1 MSCPNTTAMAMSG
14 IFIRWQK
21 KTGNIN
27 EEDFKYRGKKPQ
39 TKEAGV
45 LMLADIVDAAV
56 RAQ

>member
-1 MSCPNTTAMAMSG
+1 MSEHHGDGYVGYFYTVA
-14 IFIRWQK
+14 K

-45 LMLADIVDAAV
+45 LMLAGYCGCCC
-56 RAQ
+56 